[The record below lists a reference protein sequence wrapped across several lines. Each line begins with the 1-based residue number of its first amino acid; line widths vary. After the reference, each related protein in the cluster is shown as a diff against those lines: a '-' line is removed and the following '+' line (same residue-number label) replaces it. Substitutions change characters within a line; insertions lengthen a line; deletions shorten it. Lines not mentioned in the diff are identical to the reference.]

1 MKTDP
6 EHLGGYWI
14 AGRLGSGGQ
23 GVVYEA
29 YDDDGER
36 YALKALHTAPDQREV
51 EAARRVRP
59 FCVSRVLDAGVD
71 GGTPYVV
78 SEFVAG
84 PSLRVKVGESGPYQ
98 GGDLHRLATGAA
110 TALTAIHE
118 AGVAHRDLTPDNV
131 LLGPDGPKVID
142 FGLPPSTGR
151 PSGTEDQ
158 TPEAD
163 VYAWGRLTLF
173 AATGEETGSGAALE
187 PPLRDLVAQALDEDP
202 DRRPSARDLLLK
214 LLDSSGDPLAEGAGT
229 ARGLRTDA
237 PEPSLG
243 ELAEQVYAGLSRA
256 EQDAAPAVFLHLT
269 GRTPDGSDTSPLVGP
284 AAALVIQRYTDAG
297 LLHTRPP
304 TPGSRGGKPG
314 KGEPSGEGEPS
325 AAERPDDA
333 SKPRGPE
340 GPNGA
345 GQPGLPGGD
354 GGGVVLAHSAL
365 LRAWPRLREWLEGE
379 RGELVVRRSL
389 AEAAEAWQR
398 KGRRAAD
405 LPQGERLNTVLGWA
419 AGGRR
424 MVALSRTEQEF
435 VAAGTRL
442 AGVRA
447 RRRGVAAG
455 VLAVLLAAALAVA
468 GVAFWQAGTA
478 TRALSETTA
487 KALAGTAGTLRTTD
501 PITARQLSA
510 AAWRL
515 APVPEARS
523 ALMAAATDPV
533 RDVFAD
539 PDAGADSVYTFDQ
552 AGRWLVAVRGG
563 TARVWDPVAKTLLM
577 EIRGA
582 GRSARLAALN
592 PAGTTLAVATTGD
605 VRVFDTRSG
614 ILLRSLP
621 VKAALALSYQGETLS
636 TTDKSGLGVL
646 WRTDGGQVTARPMSK
661 LSTDGRR
668 VLATSVAS
676 DVVAPRPPEIWE
688 GGGKLDLPWLAALR
702 DAVTTGALGPD
713 GATVVLSGPS
723 GTRVHD
729 LSSGRTLAS
738 TGPAASSLSYSPD
751 GRLLAQGGQEGVTV
765 WRTGTWQ
772 RMLHLRDS
780 PQGREATDRAP
791 VVGPSGVRYAGAGG
805 RVRTYTVPATAQP
818 PFGPGTRTLSRDGR
832 ILAVADGTTITL
844 WDSGRLTATLPSTAT
859 LMTFSWDGG
868 RLAVA
873 TPGQPSVDIWD
884 LAESSR
890 TSTLSSSPVAG
901 LAFSPDGRT
910 LAVASKDWVELHAAG
925 QVRRVAGVS
934 GPGLAWR
941 PDGLLLVAYDDER
954 VYTVD
959 PLTAAPSVPN
969 ANGKA
974 AGVVAFS
981 ADGRMAATGNTLGH
995 VTLWDTGL
1003 RAPLGPPLATGK
1015 RVRALMFS
1023 RDGAVLAAAGQ
1034 EGLTLWEVRTGARLG
1049 QPVEVAEPVL
1059 AQGADVLAVGA
1070 DGQRRTI
1077 AVDPERALRGICAQD
1092 GELSPAAW
1100 ARYLPGL
1107 SPRKI
1112 C

>member
-29 YDDDGER
+29 YDDGGER

-59 FCVSRVLDAGVD
+59 YCVSRLLEAGVD

-84 PSLRVKVGESGPYQ
+84 PSVRVKVGESGPYQ
-98 GGDLHRLATGAA
+98 GADLHRLATGAA

-118 AGVAHRDLTPDNV
+118 AGVVHRDLTPDNV

-142 FGLPPSTGR
+142 FGLP
-151 PSGTEDQ
+151 SGTADQ
-158 TPEAD
+158 TPESD

-173 AATGEETGSGAALE
+173 AATGEETGSAAALE
-187 PPLRDLVAQALDEDP
+187 PPLRDLVAQALDENP

-214 LLDSSGDPLAEGAGT
+214 LLDSSGDPLAEGAET
-229 ARGLRTDA
+229 ARGLRTGT

-256 EQDAAPAVFLHLT
+256 EQDAAPAVFLRLTGQARDGRNPDGHGTSSPAHLT
-269 GRTPDGSDTSPLVGP
+269 GPLDRP
-284 AAALVIQRYTDAG
+284 AAALVIRRYMEAG
-297 LLHTRPP
+297 LLHTEPP
-304 TPGSRGGKPG
+304 P
-314 KGEPSGEGEPS
+314 
-325 AAERPDDA
+325 
-333 SKPRGPE
+333 
-340 GPNGA
+340 
-345 GQPGLPGGD
+345 PGGQGESPGD
-354 GGGVVLAHSAL
+354 GTVALAHLAL
-365 LRAWPRLREWLEGE
+365 SRAWPRLREWLEGE
-379 RGELVVRRSL
+379 RGELDVQRSL
-389 AEAAEAWQR
+389 AEAADAWRR

-424 MVALSRTEQEF
+424 MAALSRTEQEF
-435 VAAGTRL
+435 VTAGTRL

-447 RRRGVAAG
+447 RRRGVVAG
-455 VLAVLLAAALAVA
+455 VLAVLLAGALAA
-468 GVAFWQAGTA
+468 TGVAFWQAGTA

-487 KALAGTAGTLRTTD
+487 KALAGTAGALRTTD
-501 PITARQLSA
+501 PITARRLSA

-515 APVPEARS
+515 APVAEARS

-539 PDAGADSVYTFDQ
+539 PDAGADSVYAFDQ
-552 AGRWLVAVRGG
+552 AGSWIVAVRGG

-646 WRTDGGQVTARPMSK
+646 WRADGGQVTARPMSK

-668 VLATSVAS
+668 VLATSVAG

-702 DAVTTGALGPD
+702 DAVTAGALGPD
-713 GATVVLSGPS
+713 GTTVVLSGPS

-729 LSSGRTLAS
+729 LASGRTLAGI
-738 TGPAASSLSYSPD
+738 GPAASSLSYSPD
-751 GRLLAQGGQEGVTV
+751 GRLLVQGGQEGVTV
-765 WRTGTWQ
+765 WQTGTWQ
-772 RMLHLRDS
+772 RMLRIRDTADS
-780 PQGREATDRAP
+780 PQGRDITNRAL
-791 VVGPSGVRYAGAGG
+791 VVGRSGVRYAGAGG

-818 PFGPGTRTLSRDGR
+818 PSGPGTRALSRDGR
-832 ILAVADGTTITL
+832 LLAVADGTAITL

-873 TPGQPSVDIWD
+873 TPGQPAVDIWD

-890 TSTLSSSPVAG
+890 ISTLNSSPVSG
-901 LAFSPDGRT
+901 LAFSPDGGT

-925 QVRRVAGVS
+925 QVRRVAGVT

-1003 RAPLGPPLATGK
+1003 RAPLGPPLATGR

-1023 RDGAVLAAAGQ
+1023 RDGTVLAAAGQ
-1034 EGLTLWEVRTGARLG
+1034 EGLTLWDVRTGARLG

>member
-36 YALKALHTAPDQREV
+36 YALKALRTAPDQREV

-59 FCVSRVLDAGVD
+59 FCVSRVLEAGVD

-98 GGDLHRLATGAA
+98 GADLHRLATGAA

-118 AGVAHRDLTPDNV
+118 AGVVHRDLTPDNV
-131 LLGPDGPKVID
+131 LLGSDGPKVID
-142 FGLPPSTGR
+142 FGLPPSTG
-151 PSGTEDQ
+151 TAHETADQ
-158 TPEAD
+158 TPESD
-163 VYAWGRLTLF
+163 VRAWGRLTLF
-173 AATGEETGSGAALE
+173 AATGEETGPVAALE

-214 LLDSSGDPLAEGAGT
+214 LLDSSGDPLAEGAET

-256 EQDAAPAVFLHLT
+256 EQDAAPAVFLQLT
-269 GRTPDGSDTSPLVGP
+269 GRTPDGHDISRPARLTGPLDRP
-284 AAALVIQRYTDAG
+284 AAALVIQRYTDAA
-297 LLHTRPP
+297 LLHTGPSP
-304 TPGSRGGKPG
+304 DGLGGKPG
-314 KGEPSGEGEPS
+314 
-325 AAERPDDA
+325 
-333 SKPRGPE
+333 
-340 GPNGA
+340 
-345 GQPGLPGGD
+345 D
-354 GGGVVLAHSAL
+354 GTVALAHVAL
-365 LRAWPRLREWLEGE
+365 SRAWPRLREWLEDE
-379 RGELVVRRSL
+379 RGGLDVQRSL
-389 AEAAEAWQR
+389 SEAAEAWQR

-405 LPQGERLNTVLGWA
+405 LPRGERLNTVLGWA

-435 VAAGTRL
+435 VTAGTRL

-447 RRRGVAAG
+447 RRRGVVAG
-455 VLAVLLAAALAVA
+455 VLAVLLAVALAAA

-478 TRALSETTA
+478 TRALAETTA
-487 KALAGTAGTLRTTD
+487 KALAGTAGALRTTD

-515 APVPEARS
+515 APVAEARS

-539 PDAGADSVYTFDQ
+539 PDAGADSVYAFDQ
-552 AGRWLVAVRGG
+552 PGRWLVAVRGG
-563 TARVWDPVAKTLLM
+563 TARVWDPMAKTLLM

-621 VKAALALSYQGETLS
+621 VKAALALSYQGEMLS

-646 WRTDGGQVTARPMSK
+646 WRADGGQVTARPMSK

-688 GGGKLDLPWLAALR
+688 GGGRLDLPWLAALP
-702 DAVTTGALGPD
+702 DAVTAGALGPD
-713 GATVVLSGPS
+713 GTTVVLSGPS

-729 LSSGRTLAS
+729 LASGRTLAS

-765 WRTGTWQ
+765 WQTGTWQ
-772 RMLHLRDS
+772 RMLHVRDTRDA
-780 PQGREATDRAP
+780 PQGREATNRAL
-791 VVGPSGVRYAGAGG
+791 VIGRSGVRYAGPGG

-818 PFGPGTRTLSRDGR
+818 PFGPGTRSLSRDGR
-832 ILAVADGTTITL
+832 ILAVADGTAITL

-859 LMTFSWDGG
+859 LMTFSWDGR

-873 TPGQPSVDIWD
+873 TPGRPAVDIWD

-890 TSTLSSSPVAG
+890 ISTLTSSPVSG

-910 LAVASKDWVELHAAG
+910 LAVASKDWIELHAAG
-925 QVRRVAGVS
+925 QVRRVAGVT

-1034 EGLTLWEVRTGARLG
+1034 DGLTLWDVRTGTRLG

-1070 DGQRRTI
+1070 DGQSRTI
-1077 AVDPERALRGICAQD
+1077 AVDPERALRGVCAQD

>member
-1 MKTDP
+1 MRTDP

-29 YDDDGER
+29 YDDGGER
-36 YALKALHTAPDQREV
+36 YALKALHTAPDEREV
-51 EAARRVRP
+51 EAARRVPP
-59 FCVSRVLDAGVD
+59 FCVSRVLAAGVD

-98 GGDLHRLATGAA
+98 GVDLHRLATGAA

-118 AGVAHRDLTPDNV
+118 AGVVHRDLTPDNV

-142 FGLPPSTGR
+142 FGLPPSPGR
-151 PSGTEDQ
+151 APEPASED
-158 TPEAD
+158 D
-163 VYAWGRLTLF
+163 IYAWGRLTLF
-173 AATGEETGSGAALE
+173 AATGEETGSVAALE

-214 LLDSSGDPLAEGAGT
+214 LLDSAGDPLADGAET

-243 ELAEQVYAGLSRA
+243 ELAEQVYTGLSRA
-256 EQDAAPAVFLHLT
+256 EQDAAPAVFLRLT
-269 GRTPDGSDTSPLVGP
+269 GKTTDGQDTTRP
-284 AAALVIQRYTDAG
+284 AAALVIQRYTEAG
-297 LLHTRPP
+297 LLHAEPP
-304 TPGSRGGKPG
+304 S
-314 KGEPSGEGEPS
+314 
-325 AAERPDDA
+325 PD
-333 SKPRGPE
+333 R
-340 GPNGA
+340 
-345 GQPGLPGGD
+345 LGD
-354 GGGVVLAHSAL
+354 GSVVLAHSAL
-365 LRAWPRLREWLEGE
+365 LVAWPRLREWVEG
-379 RGELVVRRSL
+379 GPVVQRSV
-389 AEAAEAWQR
+389 AEAAEVWQR
-398 KGRRAAD
+398 RGRRAAD
-405 LPQGERLNTVLGWA
+405 LPQGERLNTVMGWA
-419 AGGRR
+419 AGGQL
-424 MVALSRTEQEF
+424 VALSRTEREF
-435 VAAGTRL
+435 VVAGTRL

-447 RRRGVAAG
+447 RRRGVVAG
-455 VLAVLLAAALAVA
+455 VLVALLVAALGAA

-478 TRALSETTA
+478 TQALAETTA
-487 KALAGTAGTLRTTD
+487 KALAGTAGTLRTGD
-501 PITARQLSA
+501 PITARLLSA

-515 APVPEARS
+515 APVAEARS

-539 PDAGADSVYTFDQ
+539 PDAGADSVHAFDQ

-563 TARVWDPVAKTLLM
+563 TARVWDPVSKTLLM
-577 EIRGA
+577 EVRGA

-621 VKAALALSYQGETLS
+621 VKAALALSYQGEILS

-646 WRTDGGQVTARPMSK
+646 WRADGGQVTARPMSK

-676 DVVAPRPPEIWE
+676 DVVAPRPPEILE
-688 GGGKLDLPWLAALR
+688 GGGKLDLPWLTALR
-702 DAVTTGALGPD
+702 GAVTAGALGPD
-713 GATVVLSGPS
+713 GTTVVLSGPS

-729 LSSGRTLAS
+729 LASGRTLAS

-751 GRLLAQGGQEGVTV
+751 GRLLAQGGREGIAV
-765 WRTGTWQ
+765 WQTGTWQ
-772 RMLHLRDS
+772 RMLNIPDRAASPTGAASPTQGDSPPRGDSPTGGDSSQGRDTSQGRDS
-780 PQGREATDRAP
+780 SQGRETEGQGVGRAL
-791 VVGPSGVRYAGAGG
+791 VVGPSGVRYAGSGG

-818 PFGPGTRTLSRDGR
+818 PFGPGTRALSRDGR
-832 ILAVADGTTITL
+832 LLAVADGTTITL

-859 LMTFSWDGG
+859 LMAFSWDGR

-873 TPGQPSVDIWD
+873 TPGQPSVDVWD
-884 LAESSR
+884 LAENSR
-890 TSTLSSSPVAG
+890 ISTLSSSPVSG
-901 LAFSPDGRT
+901 LAYSPDGRT

-925 QVRRVAGVS
+925 QVRRVSGVT
-934 GPGLAWR
+934 GPGLVWR

-974 AGVVAFS
+974 AGVVAFN

-1003 RAPLGPPLATGK
+1003 RAPLGPPLVTGK

-1034 EGLTLWEVRTGARLG
+1034 DGLTLWDVRTGARLG
-1049 QPVEVAEPVL
+1049 QPVEVDEPVL
-1059 AQGADVLAVGA
+1059 AQGADVLAIGA

-1077 AVDPERALRGICAQD
+1077 AVDPERALRGVCAQD